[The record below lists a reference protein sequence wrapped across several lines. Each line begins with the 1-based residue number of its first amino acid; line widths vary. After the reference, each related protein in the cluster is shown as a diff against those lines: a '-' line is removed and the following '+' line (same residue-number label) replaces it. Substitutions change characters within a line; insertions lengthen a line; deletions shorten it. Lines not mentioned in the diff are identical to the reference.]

1 MTRFAFA
8 FLAAAAA
15 LISLAACNIN
25 NNPGPPAPGPTCSPP
40 AGVQS
45 ALVYPA
51 PGSTA
56 IPDAFGQV
64 IIGSTAALP
73 SSWDVVLTTA
83 LSPSSLGG
91 VHGGTFQSATPPFPT
106 PTATPSFANPV
117 YQSSS
122 FSGGN
127 FPGEVVQVFL
137 NDTSSNCTPLGP
149 IGSFTT
155 Q

>member
-45 ALVYPA
+45 ELVYPA

-56 IPDAFGQV
+56 IPDTFGQI

-73 SSWDVVLTTA
+73 SSWDVAVVTA
-83 LSPSSLGG
+83 RSSNGLL
-91 VHGGTFQSATPPFPT
+91 GGTFQNATPPFPT
-106 PTATPSFANPV
+106 PNATPSFSNPV

-122 FSGGN
+122 FSGLT
-127 FPGEVVQVFL
+127 FQGEVVQVYL
-137 NDTSSNCTPLGP
+137 NNTAQNCTPLGP

>member
-1 MTRFAFA
+1 MTRFAFT
-8 FLAAAAA
+8 FLTAAAA

-25 NNPGPPAPGPTCSPP
+25 SNPAPPAPGPTCSPP

-51 PGSTA
+51 PGATA

-83 LSPSSLGG
+83 RSPASLGG

-106 PTATPSFANPV
+106 PNATPSFSNPV

-137 NDTSSNCTPLGP
+137 NDTSSNCTPAGP
-149 IGSFTT
+149 LGSFTT